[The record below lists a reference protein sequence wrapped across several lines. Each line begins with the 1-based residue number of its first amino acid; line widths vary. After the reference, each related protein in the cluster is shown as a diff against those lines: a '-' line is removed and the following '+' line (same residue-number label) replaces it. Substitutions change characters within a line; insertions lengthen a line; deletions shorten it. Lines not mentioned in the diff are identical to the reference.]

1 MDKWYGNVTHKDVF
15 AEFLHSVP
23 ALASANS
30 SISSAVSNCA
40 IGSSKLLSK
49 VDKDWNK
56 CRISNQQGKTT
67 VRTTVIKEHLP
78 EPKTYPRWWRI
89 NILK

>member
-1 MDKWYGNVTHKDVF
+1 MDKCHGNATHKDVS

-30 SISSAVSNCA
+30 RISSAVSNCA

-49 VDKDWNK
+49 VDKD
-56 CRISNQQGKTT
+56 
-67 VRTTVIKEHLP
+67 
-78 EPKTYPRWWRI
+78 
-89 NILK
+89 

>member
-1 MDKWYGNVTHKDVF
+1 MDKRYGNVTHKDVF

-49 VDKDWNK
+49 VDKD
-56 CRISNQQGKTT
+56 
-67 VRTTVIKEHLP
+67 
-78 EPKTYPRWWRI
+78 
-89 NILK
+89 